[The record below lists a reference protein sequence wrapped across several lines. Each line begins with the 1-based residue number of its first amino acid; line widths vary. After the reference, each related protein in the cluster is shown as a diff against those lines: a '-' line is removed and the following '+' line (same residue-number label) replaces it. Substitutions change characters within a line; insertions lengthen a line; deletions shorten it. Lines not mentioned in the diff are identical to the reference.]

1 MSDERPANERRAPT
15 LDYRRPPPPLAAPEC
30 FGWRDVAVIVL
41 IVFGPFVLWFFHSLL
56 LR

>member
-1 MSDERPANERRAPT
+1 MSDDRPDERPAPT
-15 LDYRRPPPPLAAPEC
+15 LDYRRPGPPLPARDR